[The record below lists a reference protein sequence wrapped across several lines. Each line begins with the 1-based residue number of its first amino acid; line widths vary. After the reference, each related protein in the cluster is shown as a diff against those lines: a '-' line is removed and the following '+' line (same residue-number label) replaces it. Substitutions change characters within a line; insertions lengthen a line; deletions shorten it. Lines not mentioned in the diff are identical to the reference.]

1 MYFKKIKVL
10 AGDIELKK
18 RISRPFNLLSIE
30 FLDLL
35 SKEIF
40 KNGNISKYPDLA
52 TFAFWSRKRNILSI
66 SKKYSKNEIRFGIGL
81 IYHIAPSNMPVNF
94 IYSFAFGIISGN
106 SNVIKVSEKN
116 FDQVNIFINCFNK
129 ISKKKKFKDIHKSNV
144 FIRYKKED
152 ELITR
157 YYSSI
162 CDARIVWGGDE
173 TVKKINKIEIPPK
186 SKSINFPDRYSFC
199 ILNSNKIKNLDLQSL
214 KQLAKNFY
222 NDTYLIDQNACTS
235 PHLIIWVGNI
245 KEKDKKLF
253 WNSVEHEVKKKYNFE
268 NIFSLNKYNKLL
280 NDILDNKF
288 LTNITKHGNI
298 IYRILIN
305 KIDKNF
311 DTKKFKGQWGYF
323 YEYNVKNINEIS
335 KLVSPKFQTL
345 SYYGFTKKE
354 LNTLFEKNN
363 FDGID
368 RVVPVGR
375 TLDMGLIWD
384 GYDLPITLSRLMEI
398 K

>member
-1 MYFKKIKVL
+1 
-10 AGDIELKK
+10 
-18 RISRPFNLLSIE
+18 
-30 FLDLL
+30 
-35 SKEIF
+35 
-40 KNGNISKYPDLA
+40 
-52 TFAFWSRKRNILSI
+52 
-66 SKKYSKNEIRFGIGL
+66 
-81 IYHIAPSNMPVNF
+81 
-94 IYSFAFGIISGN
+94 
-106 SNVIKVSEKN
+106 
-116 FDQVNIFINCFNK
+116 
-129 ISKKKKFKDIHKSNV
+129 
-144 FIRYKKED
+144 
-152 ELITR
+152 
-157 YYSSI
+157 
-162 CDARIVWGGDE
+162 
-173 TVKKINKIEIPPK
+173 
-186 SKSINFPDRYSFC
+186 
-199 ILNSNKIKNLDLQSL
+199 
-214 KQLAKNFY
+214 
-222 NDTYLIDQNACTS
+222 
-235 PHLIIWVGNI
+235 
-245 KEKDKKLF
+245 
-253 WNSVEHEVKKKYNFE
+253 
-268 NIFSLNKYNKLL
+268 
-280 NDILDNKF
+280 LDNKF

-354 LNTLFEKNN
+354 LNKLFEKNN